1 MTFVRTARTSSSA
14 HADFHQTINGLHTDK
29 EDEATLLKSADSAKE
44 MFKNAFEVQTIENG
58 YNSGRTYYL
67 KAPSEQVGESICGE
81 LTRNAKR
88 AKDAADASTR
98 FQKAQ
103 NAVLAFYDSTPFQ
116 MFVAT
121 LILAVMSPLSM
132 QAVKNVI

>member
-1 MTFVRTARTSSSA
+1 
-14 HADFHQTINGLHTDK
+14 
-29 EDEATLLKSADSAKE
+29 

-67 KAPSEQVGESICGE
+67 KAPSEEAGDSLCEE

-116 MFVAT
+116 MCVAF
-121 LILAVMSPLSM
+121 LILAVMSPLSI
-132 QAVKNVI
+132 QAAKS